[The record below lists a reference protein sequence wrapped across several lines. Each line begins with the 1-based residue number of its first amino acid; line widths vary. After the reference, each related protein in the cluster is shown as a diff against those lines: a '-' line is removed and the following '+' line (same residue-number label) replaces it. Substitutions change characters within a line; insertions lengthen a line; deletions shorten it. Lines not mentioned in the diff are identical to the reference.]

1 MDTVNV
7 SFQILPRVEGMHIY
21 DAVDRAIA
29 VVQASGV
36 KYEVGP
42 METTMEGDDD
52 QLMGI
57 VKQAQEA
64 CMAVGASSVM
74 TIIKVS
80 WVQGGASIDAK
91 IGKYRAG
98 FVARPAR
105 AVRMRSSPN
114 LPAPLPTREGGA
126 IHGRGNGAALPLLA
140 PGRAGTRWAGGGG
153 AVRRHALPLA
163 VLIGLVAIWEAWV
176 RLFHVDP
183 HELPAP
189 SRILGAFRGQGNL
202 YADNTWRTVQE
213 TAVGFTVAVLIG
225 LFFAFVIDATPLLR
239 RAVYPLW
246 IGSQTIPII
255 AIAPLLIIRLGFG
268 LAPKVVIIVLYCF
281 FPIVVST
288 VDGLAL
294 RRAGDAQ
301 SAACDRGASWQLL
314 RVARIPAALPSIFSG
329 VKIAATYAVTGAV
342 VSEWLGGSK
351 GLGVSMIRAQKSFA
365 PDKVFAAVLIVMLLT
380 LALFLI
386 IDLAARWL
394 MPRDVSARK
403 EYSE

>member
-1 MDTVNV
+1 
-7 SFQILPRVEGMHIY
+7 
-21 DAVDRAIA
+21 
-29 VVQASGV
+29 
-36 KYEVGP
+36 
-42 METTMEGDDD
+42 
-52 QLMGI
+52 
-57 VKQAQEA
+57 
-64 CMAVGASSVM
+64 
-74 TIIKVS
+74 
-80 WVQGGASIDAK
+80 
-91 IGKYRAG
+91 
-98 FVARPAR
+98 
-105 AVRMRSSPN
+105 MRSGPN
-114 LPAPLPTREGGA
+114 PPAPFPSGEGGA
-126 IHGRGNGAALPLLA
+126 IRQRGVAVPLPRSSERSGRRLGSL
-140 PGRAGTRWAGGGG
+140 GGG
-153 AVRRHALPLA
+153 VRRHALPLV
-163 VLIGLVAIWEAWV
+163 VLVGLVAVWEAWA
-176 RLFHVDP
+176 RLFNVDP

-189 SRILGAFRGQGNL
+189 SRILGAFRGQEGL

-213 TAVGFTVAVLIG
+213 TAVGFVVAVLIG

-239 RAVYPLW
+239 RAIYPLL

-268 LAPKVVIIVLYCF
+268 LAPKIVIIVLYCF

-288 VDGLAL
+288 VDGLRSAEPEMLNLL
-294 RRAGDAQ
+294 RAM
-301 SAACDRGASWQLL
+301 GASRWQLL
-314 RVARIPAALPSIFSG
+314 RVARVPAALPSIFSG

-394 MPRDVSARK
+394 MPWYVSARK

>member
-1 MDTVNV
+1 M
-7 SFQILPRVEGMHIY
+7 R
-21 DAVDRAIA
+21 
-29 VVQASGV
+29 
-36 KYEVGP
+36 VGP
-42 METTMEGDDD
+42 TPPTPFP
-52 QLMGI
+52 
-57 VKQAQEA
+57 
-64 CMAVGASSVM
+64 
-74 TIIKVS
+74 T
-80 WVQGGASIDAK
+80 
-91 IGKYRAG
+91 
-98 FVARPAR
+98 
-105 AVRMRSSPN
+105 
-114 LPAPLPTREGGA
+114 LPKGHPEGGE
-126 IHGRGNGAALPLLA
+126 IRERGNAASLPLSA
-140 PGRAGTRWAGGGG
+140 PGRGPGGG
-153 AVRRHALPLA
+153 VRRHALPLA
-163 VLIGLVAIWEAWV
+163 VLIGLVVIWEAWV
-176 RLFHVDP
+176 RLFNVDP

-189 SRILGAFRGQGNL
+189 SRILGAFRGQGSL

-213 TAVGFTVAVLIG
+213 TAVGFAVAVLTG

-239 RAVYPLW
+239 RAIYPLL

-268 LAPKVVIIVLYCF
+268 LAPKIVIIVLYCF

-288 VDGLAL
+288 VDGLRSAEPEMLNLL
-294 RRAGDAQ
+294 RAM
-301 SAACDRGASWQLL
+301 GASRWQLL
-314 RVARIPAALPSIFSG
+314 RVARVPAALPSIFSG

-394 MPRDVSARK
+394 MPWYVSARK